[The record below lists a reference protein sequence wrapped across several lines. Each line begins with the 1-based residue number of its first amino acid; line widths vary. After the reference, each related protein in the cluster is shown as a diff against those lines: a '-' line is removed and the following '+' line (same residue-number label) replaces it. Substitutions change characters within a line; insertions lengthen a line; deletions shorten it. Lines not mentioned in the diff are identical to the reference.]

1 MTALFLELL
10 NRSLSVTWLLLAVFI
25 LRFVFKKM
33 PKRMNG
39 VLWILVAVRL
49 LCPFSVESMF
59 SLIPS
64 AETVPA
70 DIMTMSAPEVYSGI
84 SVMNT
89 YINPVIEETFSPA
102 PGASV
107 NPLQIW
113 IPILTLVWCVGVFF
127 MLLYA
132 VLGGIRLKQKVKT
145 AVCLSGNV
153 YQSEFVT
160 SPFVFGFVKP
170 KVYLPYSLTGQELS
184 YVIAHE
190 QSHIRRKDHI
200 WKLLGFCVL
209 ALYWYHPL
217 LWVAYLL
224 FCRDMELACD
234 ESVIKDLGREERADY
249 TQTLLSCSTKQR
261 GLAVCPLAFGE
272 VGVKERV
279 KHALNYKKPAFWLI
293 LLAVLACIVVAVCF
307 LTNPKSAKNPLKVP
321 ELNMIALEKLPADYS
336 LEQAKKD
343 GCVVMENGDV
353 TCGQET
359 WEEFYKTTQKGK
371 AASVRC
377 VSYYSLREPEHY
389 DAEYYEEIKDTY
401 PRMYVFDVTYDGVT
415 YRTYHFEEG
424 KENVYEYPYL
434 MRYEWTPD
442 SPNATFDYMI
452 RYVATDDNQ
461 VTWDDIYRGMLSSYS
476 HTYVPRHETVY
487 TDCIYTD
494 TTPTVAP
501 SSEQRGNG
509 PTLPGATVAP
519 SSEQRGDGPTL
530 PEPTV
535 APSSEQRGK
544 GPILPEQT
552 KN

>member
-1 MTALFLELL
+1 MTALFLELI
-10 NRSLSVTWLLLAVFI
+10 NRSISVTWLLLAVLL
-25 LRFVFKKM
+25 LRFVLKKM
-33 PKRMNG
+33 PKQMNG
-39 VLWILVAVRL
+39 ILWILVAVRL
-49 LCPFSVESMF
+49 LCPFSVESIF

-70 DIMTMSAPEVYSGI
+70 DIMTMAEPQIHSGV
-84 SVMNT
+84 SFLNYHV
-89 YINPVIEETFSPA
+89 NPVIEETFA
-102 PGASV
+102 PTTGASV

-145 AVCLSGNV
+145 AVRLSGNV

-170 KVYLPYSLTGQELS
+170 KVYLPYSLAGQELS

-293 LLAVLACIVVAVCF
+293 LLAVFACIVVAVCF

-343 GCVVMENGDV
+343 GCVVMEDGDV
-353 TCGQET
+353 TCGQEI
-359 WEEFYKTTQKGK
+359 WEEFYETTRNGK
-371 AASVRC
+371 AAAVRY
-377 VSYYSLREPEHY
+377 VHYYSLGDPERY
-389 DAEYYEEIKDTY
+389 DAETYENRKKNY
-401 PRMYVFDVTYDGVT
+401 PKLYVSDLTYDGVT
-415 YRTYHFEEG
+415 YRTRHFEEG
-424 KENVYEYPYL
+424 KEIVNEYPYL

-442 SPNATFDYMI
+442 SPNAIYDYMI
-452 RYVATDDNQ
+452 MYVVTDDNQ
-461 VTWDDIYRGMLSSYS
+461 VTWDEIYRAMLSSYMP
-476 HTYVPRHETVY
+476 TYIPNFETVY
-487 TDCIYTD
+487 TDYIYTNPN
-494 TTPTVAP
+494 PTAAP
-501 SSEQRGNG
+501 SSK
-509 PTLPGATVAP
+509 
-519 SSEQRGDGPTL
+519 QRGDGPTL
-530 PEPTV
+530 PEATV

>member
-1 MTALFLELL
+1 MTALFLELI
-10 NRSLSVTWLLLAVFI
+10 NRSISVTWLLLAVFL
-25 LRFVFKKM
+25 LRFVLKKM
-33 PKRMNG
+33 PKRING
-39 VLWILVAVRL
+39 VLWLLVAVRL
-49 LCPFSVESMF
+49 ICPFSVESMF

-70 DIMTMSAPEVYSGI
+70 DIMTMAVPEVHSGA
-84 SVMNT
+84 SVMNS
-89 YINPVIEETFSPA
+89 YINQVIEENLSPA

-113 IPILTLVWCVGVFF
+113 IPVLAVVWCVGLFA

-132 VLGGIRLKQKVKT
+132 ILGGIRLMQKVKT

-190 QSHIRRKDHI
+190 QSHIRRKDHV
-200 WKLLGFCVL
+200 WKIMGFCVL

-234 ESVIKDLGREERADY
+234 ENVIKDLGREERADY

-293 LLAVLACIVVAVCF
+293 LLAVLACIIVAVCF
-307 LTNPKSAKNPLKVP
+307 LTNPKTAKNPLKVP
-321 ELNMIALEKLPADYS
+321 ELAMVALEELPADYS

-353 TCGQET
+353 TCGQEI
-359 WEEFYKTTQKGK
+359 WETFYKTTKKGK
-371 AASVRC
+371 AAAVRY
-377 VSYYSLREPEHY
+377 VNYYTLREPERY
-389 DAEYYEEIKDTY
+389 DEEYYEKIKDTY
-401 PRMYVFDVTYDGVT
+401 PRMYVADLTYDGVT
-415 YRTYHFEEG
+415 YRVRQFDEG
-424 KENVYEYPYL
+424 KEIVNEYPYL

-442 SPNATFDYMI
+442 SPNALFDYEI
-452 RYVATDDNQ
+452 LYVVTDNNQ
-461 VTWDDIYRGMLSSYS
+461 MTWDEIYRAMLSSYAP
-476 HTYVPRHETVY
+476 TYIPNFETVY
-487 TDCIYTD
+487 SDYIY
-494 TTPTVAP
+494 
-501 SSEQRGNG
+501 
-509 PTLPGATVAP
+509 
-519 SSEQRGDGPTL
+519 
-530 PEPTV
+530 PE
-535 APSSEQRGK
+535 E
-544 GPILPEQT
+544 T